1 MFNPSERTEDDM
13 MQLGVIGVGISTC
26 LLLNVEDVYVFLLLV
41 RKGDICWEMVT
52 ES

>member
-26 LLLNVEDVYVFLLLV
+26 LLLNVYGHIFDNLV